1 MPELPEVETT
11 VRALREPLLG
21 ETITGLRNYW
31 PRQVATPSPEA
42 LRERIAGQRIEAIDR
57 RGKYLV
63 FTLTG
68 GETLIIHLRM
78 TGHLSVVAADEP
90 VASHTHTIFPLA
102 SGRELRF
109 RNPRKF
115 GRVYLVRDPQE
126 VLGKLGPEPLDRTFT
141 VERMVEQLVRR
152 TKQLKGLLLDQT
164 FIAGVGNIY
173 ADEALF
179 YAGLHPLRRAD
190 SLGDAEINALYEAL
204 RKVLRMGI
212 EREGASIDRYVKPD
226 GSRGTMQNAVA
237 VYKRTGEGC
246 YHCGT
251 AIERIVVA
259 GRSTHFCPTCQPP
272 EREIES

>member
-21 ETITGLRNYW
+21 ETITGVRNYW
-31 PRQVATPSPEA
+31 PRHVATPSPEA

-57 RGKYLV
+57 RGKYLI

-90 VASHTHTIFPLA
+90 MAPHTHTIFTLA

-115 GRVYLVRDPQE
+115 GRVYLVRDPEE
-126 VLGKLGPEPLDRTFT
+126 VLGKLGPEPLDPAFT
-141 VERMVEQLVRR
+141 VERMEERLARR

-190 SLGDAEINALYEAL
+190 SLRDEEIEGLHAALQE
-204 RKVLRMGI
+204 VLRTGI

-226 GSRGTMQNAVA
+226 GSRGTMQDVVA
-237 VYKRTGEGC
+237 VYQRTGEAC
-246 YHCGT
+246 YRCHT
-251 AIERIVVA
+251 AIERIVVT
-259 GRSTHFCPTCQPP
+259 GRSTHFCPTCQPL
-272 EREIES
+272 ERETG